1 MTIEGGAGPIR
12 SVIIV
17 GGGTAGWMT
26 AAALSRLTDGG
37 VSVTLVES
45 EEIGTVG
52 VGEATIPPLLDF
64 NNALGIDQVEFVR
77 QTQATFKLGIEFTNW
92 ARRGDRYFHP
102 FGVYGRD
109 ANGVKFHQVWLADRQ
124 AAGDLGEPGDIG
136 DYCVSVVAARHNR
149 FMPPAPNPDAVLSTL
164 RYAFHFDAGLY
175 ARFLRGY
182 AEKRGVTR
190 IEGRIETVEQDPES
204 GFITAVRMNDGR
216 LVAGDFF
223 VDCSGFRSLL
233 LGQTLGVPY
242 RSWRH
247 WLPCDR
253 AIAVPCASHGELTPY
268 TRATAGSA
276 GWRWRIPLQHRTGNG
291 HVFSNAHKDEADAL
305 DELLDG
311 LDGPPAAE
319 PRTLRFEAGRRERLW
334 DRNCVAI
341 GLSGGFI
348 EPLESTSIHLIQ
360 SGIFKLMGLF
370 PDAGF
375 DPVETAKYNDFLVDE
390 YERIRDFIILH
401 YWATERDD
409 SDFWNHCRTM
419 KIPDTLAGKI
429 DLWMGKA
436 RLFRTA
442 SDLFTDDSWI
452 AVLLGQRRFPRS
464 HDPLVGAFDAG
475 KSRQFLASIRDVIE
489 KTALA
494 MPAHQAFIDRTCRAA
509 PVEEAQPEIAVAG
522 RD

>member
-1 MTIEGGAGPIR
+1 MTGERAPDPIR
-12 SVIIV
+12 NVVIV
-17 GGGTAGWMT
+17 GGGTAGWMA
-26 AAALSRLTDGG
+26 AAALSRLTAGG

-64 NNALGIDQVEFVR
+64 NNALGIDQLEFIR
-77 QTQATFKLGIEFTNW
+77 ETRATFKLGIEFVNW
-92 ARRGDRYFHP
+92 ARQGDRYIHP

-109 ANGVKFHQVWLADRQ
+109 SNGVKFHQIWLKDRQ
-124 AAGDLGEPGDIG
+124 SQGLSGEPDDIG
-136 DYCVSVVAARHNR
+136 DYCLSVIAARNNR
-149 FMPPAPNPDAVLSTL
+149 FTWPTSNPGAVLSTL
-164 RYAFHFDAGLY
+164 RYAFHFDASLY
-175 ARFLRGY
+175 ARYLRGY
-182 AEKRGVTR
+182 AEDGGVTR
-190 IEGRIETVEQDPES
+190 IEGRIERVEQDPES
-204 GFITAVRMNDGR
+204 GFITGVRLNDGR
-216 LVAGDFF
+216 VVSGDLF

-242 RSWRH
+242 RSWQH

-253 AIAVPCASHGELTPY
+253 AIALPCASVAELTPY

-291 HVFSNAHKDEADAL
+291 HVFSSAHFEESTAL
-305 DELLDG
+305 DELLNG
-311 LDGPPAAE
+311 LDGAPLAD

-334 DRNCVAI
+334 EKNCVAI
-341 GLSGGFI
+341 GLSAGFI

-370 PDAGF
+370 PDSGF
-375 DPVETAKYNDFLVDE
+375 EPSEIEQYNAMLVDE

-401 YWATERDD
+401 YAATERDD

-419 KIPDTLAGKI
+419 GLPDTLAQKLE
-429 DLWMGKA
+429 LWAGKA
-436 RLFRTA
+436 RLFRTQL
-442 SDLFTDDSWI
+442 DLFTDDSWI

-464 HDPLVGAFDAG
+464 HDPLADALDPVQ
-475 KSRQFLASIRDVIE
+475 SRQFLASVREVIH

-494 MPAHQAFIDRTCRAA
+494 MPTHRQFIDRHCA
-509 PVEEAQPEIAVAG
+509 AG
-522 RD
+522 RVEAL